1 MKLKYIL
8 YLVLLIS
15 LSASGQNIQIKIE
28 LQPAAEKE
36 IILANHYLENIYA
49 NDTIKLDS
57 KGRGVFE
64 RDSLLPQGLYKIYMD
79 QDHHFDFLLGS
90 DQGFL
95 LKNDSFN
102 THTMQIKGSAETEG
116 FVDYTLFVKNLR
128 ERKSVLQKTIATA
141 KREEKG
147 KLIKELYSLDSEL
160 HNYWDKIDEE
170 LPNSFL
176 SKFVKAN
183 YLPSLDVSSLTPEV
197 KNNDSLL
204 LRARYYY
211 QRSHYWDYFDYTDER
226 FLYTPF
232 YKQKLER
239 WFTKVLYQSYDSV
252 KTYVLDFI
260 EEVKPDKRI
269 FQFVT
274 SFFLNSSINSKIMGM
289 DALFVDIAKK
299 YYLSGEAFWASG
311 ESLEKIKENV
321 LFTENNLISMTAP
334 DLTLESVDGQL
345 CNLHR
350 INASFT
356 LVVLY
361 EPDCSHCNV
370 FVPGLYTDVY
380 QQYRNK
386 GLEVYAI
393 YTMDNK
399 EKWKE
404 FIGEYGLKDWINV
417 WDSHHVSGLRILYDA
432 RTTPG
437 VYLLD
442 ENKKIVAKKMSVEQ
456 IKKILEH
463 ELK

>member
-8 YLVLLIS
+8 YLILVIPYSVL
-15 LSASGQNIQIKIE
+15 GQNIQIKIE

-36 IILANHYLENIYA
+36 IILASHYLGNIYA

-57 KGRGVFE
+57 EGRGVFE

-90 DQGFL
+90 DQSFL
-95 LKNDSFN
+95 LKNESFN
-102 THTMQIKGSAETEG
+102 THTMLVEDSPETIG
-116 FVDYTLFVKNLR
+116 FADYTFFIKNLKD
-128 ERKSVLQKTIATA
+128 RKSALQKEIATA
-141 KREEKG
+141 KPEEKG

-160 HNYWDKIDEE
+160 HKYWDKIDKE

-183 YLPSLDVSSLTPEV
+183 YVPSLDVSTLSPEV
-197 KNNDSLL
+197 QNNDSLL
-204 LRARYYY
+204 MRARYYY
-211 QRSHYWDYFDYTDER
+211 QRTHYWDYFDYTDER

-232 YKQKLER
+232 YEPKLER

-260 EEVKPDKRI
+260 EEVKPNKRI
-269 FQFVT
+269 FQFVA

-299 YYLSGEAFWASG
+299 YYLSGEAFWASE
-311 ESLEKIKENV
+311 ESMEKIKENV
-321 LFTENNLISMTAP
+321 LFAENNLIGMTAP
-334 DLTLESVDGQL
+334 DLTLESPDGRFY
-345 CNLHR
+345 NLHQ
-350 INASFT
+350 INASYT

-380 QQYRNK
+380 QQYRDK

-404 FIGEYGLKDWINV
+404 FIEEYGLKDWINV
-417 WDSHHVSGLRILYDA
+417 WDQYHVSGLRILYDA
-432 RTTPG
+432 RATPG

-456 IKKILEH
+456 IKKILEN
-463 ELK
+463 ELN